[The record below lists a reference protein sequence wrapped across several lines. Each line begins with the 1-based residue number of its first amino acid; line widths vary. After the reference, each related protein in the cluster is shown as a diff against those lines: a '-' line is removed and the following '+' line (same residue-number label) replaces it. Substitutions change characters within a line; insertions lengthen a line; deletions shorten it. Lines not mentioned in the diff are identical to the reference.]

1 MKAVALSDA
10 DVMSASVEQGFTKL
24 ESAGIGLLLEK
35 MTGYRG
41 IYVQEIVEGGS
52 AWQDGNMLEGDEIK
66 MIDGVDIQDLE
77 LPAVTKLIVGPVG
90 SQVYQP

>member
-35 MTGYRG
+35 LTGYRG

-66 MIDGVDIQDLE
+66 MIDGVDIQDLAKIQWAKACAR
-77 LPAVTKLIVGPVG
+77 LG
-90 SQVYQP
+90 S